1 MGISAMMEEM
11 QKVSG
16 VDTREG
22 RAELEAW
29 RTRGKL
35 MGSRGAFSRRL
46 HFIIVYVTVQYP
58 SLSPY
63 HSRTAPVMTGRDS
76 ILNVDVGHLTLGSKY
91 NHRGW
96 YNFTCMYR

>member
-11 QKVSG
+11 QRVSG

-22 RAELEAW
+22 RAELKVW

-58 SLSPY
+58 SLSP
-63 HSRTAPVMTGRDS
+63 HHCRTASMMTGRDGVLCVHVEHL
-76 ILNVDVGHLTLGSKY
+76 ILD
-91 NHRGW
+91 
-96 YNFTCMYR
+96 FP